1 MSDVSIR
8 LKRLFNNGR
17 CLDIAIDHGF
27 FGEVSFLTGIED
39 MKNAVDTLVTAAP
52 DAIQLT
58 IGQAKLLQDN
68 PNRNK
73 PALVLRTDVANVY
86 GKVIPDHLF
95 SILLGDPV
103 LQAVRL
109 DAAIVVVNLL
119 DLPGRPELKDACIRN
134 IMTLK
139 AQCEHY
145 GMPLMVE
152 PLVMKDASAGG
163 YTSDGELEK
172 ILPLVRQAVEL
183 GADVIKA
190 DPTDNAADY
199 HHVVKVCGDI
209 PVLVRGGG
217 RVSDEELLSR
227 TAEVLKQGAAG
238 IVYGRNIIAHPKPAK
253 ITKALMSM
261 LHEKTSV
268 SEALKIISA

>member
-1 MSDVSIR
+1 
-8 LKRLFNNGR
+8 
-17 CLDIAIDHGF
+17 
-27 FGEVSFLTGIED
+27 
-39 MKNAVDTLVTAAP
+39 
-52 DAIQLT
+52 
-58 IGQAKLLQDN
+58 
-68 PNRNK
+68 
-73 PALVLRTDVANVY
+73 VY
-86 GKVIPDHLF
+86 SKVIPDHLF

-199 HHVVKVCGDI
+199 HHVVKVCGAV

-217 RVSDEELLSR
+217 RVGDEELLNR
-227 TAEVLKQGAAG
+227 TSEVLKQGAAG

-253 ITKALMSM
+253 ITKALMAM
-261 LHEKTSV
+261 LHNQTSV